1 MARMRIELHEA
12 GGAKLPV
19 GPLTK
24 VTDWQYGDAVGT
36 PGAFSFSYPA
46 SDRKCAAIEKGRY
59 ARLYV
64 VGEGYVFQGKIEKV
78 TASTSAKG
86 DRMVQASGRGA
97 AVELIALKTKGAT
110 FNETG
115 TIAAAVSSLVTG
127 TSWAAGQLGTP
138 SLSTYSRGFFGVSKF
153 EALNKLAELFG
164 WLVRFDGRT
173 RTLDLHALGEASG
186 LRLGAM
192 EGPVPQGLANNPK
205 FVPLANLA
213 LTEDIA
219 EVVTRVIP
227 FGQEQ
232 GISGDRVTLELATVT
247 SPYTVQS
254 AVGDDGETYWYLV
267 DGAAESAAGGVTEEY
282 VTFQDIV
289 PASTASAD
297 RIRAANAL
305 HGAAST
311 YLRRRKDAFRS
322 LVVQP
327 ALMKHIRNGA
337 DTFRVGQT
345 VRVTFDGWVKDRT
358 GRREWLA
365 VDEDLYVMGYTR
377 RSAGEKD
384 AWALQVSSSPRRA
397 PDSTQALV
405 EMYQS
410 FQASLTTPRP
420 MFTWGG
426 VPPVGRLTPDGV
438 QLVSMTGAYATEIER
453 KIQWMTS
460 DFASRH
466 AEVYGAREEDLDTN
480 YLIGKVFKDV
490 DAQAIYGIRN
500 AADTAW
506 DMAMY
511 LTQSDGGDVS
521 KFSIRAGLNTLLS
534 LEEAVSGYKLYRYNG
549 TSLAEVGGM
558 LKAANTGPFLIPASG
573 VGNWVQS
580 GAANAFG
587 SWYPLPFTEAA
598 VPTSVTETASATAVA
613 MPATVEAGDLL
624 IAFVSTTTTAQS
636 TPGGWTQLGKT
647 TNAVELGVYYKVA
660 AGNED
665 GTTVNFGGTGCAQV
679 FRILAA
685 NFIGTPQIS
694 TVATGTS
701 VGSNATAV
709 TPTAGR
715 FLSIAVCATTNSAT
729 IDSSPSGYSTV
740 DTATNST
747 VLMGTG
753 YVQDSGSSEDPGAFT
768 LSIAQPWVTFVVAVA
783 APNAVKEDTYIT
795 DMSVEISGTPNY
807 AIVQLATGAAGAESI
822 IGTYKLTPSD
832 WTLNLPAIIPV
843 SAAALLSARMMTS
856 AAAAAH
862 FLTLGMLNQDDAA

>member
-1 MARMRIELHEA
+1 MWIELYD
-12 GGAKLPV
+12 GAAKAPV
-19 GPLTK
+19 GPLME
-24 VTDWQYGDAVGT
+24 VTEWAYGDAVSAIGT
-36 PGAFSFSYPA
+36 FQFSYPA
-46 SDRKCAAIEKGRY
+46 SDPKSAAITKGRY
-59 ARLYV
+59 ARLYIAD
-64 VGEGYVFQGKIEKV
+64 EGYVFQGRIEKV
-78 TASTSAKG
+78 TASATPNG
-86 DRMVQASGRGA
+86 ERLIVASGRSA
-97 AVELIALKTKGAT
+97 AVELVALKTKGAT
-110 FNETG
+110 FDETD
-115 TIAAAVSSLVTG
+115 TIANAVASLTSG
-127 TSWAAGQLGTP
+127 TSWAAGILGTP
-138 SLSTYSRGFFGVSKF
+138 SLGTYSRGFFGVSKF

-164 WLVRFDGRT
+164 WLTRFDSRSRT
-173 RTLDLHALGEASG
+173 FDLANLAESSG
-186 LRLGAM
+186 LRFEGF
-192 EGPVPQGLANNPK
+192 EGPVPQMLANNPK
-205 FVPLANLA
+205 LVPLASIA
-213 LTEDIA
+213 LTEDVA

-232 GISGDRVTLELATVT
+232 GISGDRVTLELATES
-247 SPYTVQS
+247 SPY
-254 AVGDDGETYWYLV
+254 AVEIAIGDDGESYWFLR
-267 DGAAESAAGGVTEEY
+267 DAAAELAYGVIEEY
-282 VTFQDIV
+282 VTFRDIT
-289 PASTASAD
+289 PASVAMND

-311 YLRRRKDAFRS
+311 YLSRRTAPFRS
-322 LVVQP
+322 LIVQP
-327 ALMKHIRNGA
+327 ALLRHIRDGV
-337 DTFRVGQT
+337 DTFRVGQS

-701 VGSNATAV
+701 VGANATAV

-753 YVQDSGSSEDPGAFT
+753 YVQDSGSSEDPGSFT